1 MEIGCVNGERW
12 GNKVELDTGRQP
24 KVALEARMKEINTA
38 LLQES
43 GMVEE
48 FDDNRTV

>member
-12 GNKVELDTGRQP
+12 GIKVELEMGRQS
-24 KVALEARMKEINTA
+24 KVSLETHTQEINTA